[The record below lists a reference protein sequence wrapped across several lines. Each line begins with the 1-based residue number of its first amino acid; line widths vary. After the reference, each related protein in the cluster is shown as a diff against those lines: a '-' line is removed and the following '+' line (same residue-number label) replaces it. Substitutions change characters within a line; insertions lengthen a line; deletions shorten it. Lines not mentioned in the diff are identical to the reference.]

1 MSSPPREG
9 STLYLRYRDE
19 RGRKRFLADAAEP
32 HSPIT
37 AIFLMFKTVLLPS
50 LIQLSAMYRATFCYN
65 RYRLFEQNFPS
76 KLIDRH

>member
-37 AIFLMFKTVLLPS
+37 AIFLMFKTVPS
-50 LIQLSAMYRATFCYN
+50 LIQLSTMYRGMYI
-65 RYRLFEQNFPS
+65 LLQ
-76 KLIDRH
+76 